1 MPDFVSSVDV
11 ACSLFMLGAVALG
24 AGYALI
30 RREAEDS
37 PISARV
43 REMGGSFVLGRAPM
57 QVGYSAIVP
66 LKNAC
71 VRLGLSAN
79 AVTGISLALGTAA
92 GVALAM
98 GHFGVCAALA
108 GTAAIGD
115 AIDGLIARES
125 GRASTGGAI
134 FDAVTDRYTEFFF
147 LGGLAICVRGDALE
161 LGAVLFAVLGS
172 FMVSY
177 ASAKAE
183 ACGVKIPRGSM
194 RRAERAVYLIA
205 GAALVPLATTLLPAE
220 SAYARLALLPIIGA
234 VALVAVVGN
243 ASAVLRFIAIG
254 RGVEPRVESSRS
266 AVREAPA
273 LDATLAPAAH
283 VGHHAGQSTPYDSA
297 AE

>member
-1 MPDFVSSVDV
+1 
-11 ACSLFMLGAVALG
+11 
-24 AGYALI
+24 
-30 RREAEDS
+30 
-37 PISARV
+37 
-43 REMGGSFVLGRAPM
+43 
-57 QVGYSAIVP
+57 

-71 VRLGLSAN
+71 VRFGLSAN
-79 AVTGISLALGTAA
+79 AVTGLSLALGTAA

-98 GHFGVCAALA
+98 GHFGICALLA

-205 GAALVPLATTLLPAE
+205 GAALVPLAAALLPAE
-220 SAYARLALLPIIGA
+220 AASARVALLPIIGA

-243 ASAVLRFIAIG
+243 TSAILRFVAIG
-254 RGVEPRVESSRS
+254 RGVEPPADVARMP
-266 AVREAPA
+266 AREASA
-273 LDATLAPAAH
+273 LDAALGPAANA
-283 VGHHAGQSTPYDSA
+283 GHHGAASTHYDSA

>member
-11 ACSLFMLGAVALG
+11 ACSLGLVAAVILG
-24 AGYALI
+24 AGYALV
-30 RREAEDS
+30 RRESEDS
-37 PISARV
+37 PIAARV
-43 REMGGSFVLGRAPM
+43 REMGGSFVLGRGPM

-66 LKNAC
+66 LKNVC

-79 AVTGISLALGTAA
+79 AVTALSLALGAAA

-98 GHFGVCAALA
+98 GHFGICAALA

-125 GRASTGGAI
+125 GRASTAGAI

-147 LGGLAICVRGDALE
+147 LGGLAICVRSDALE

-205 GAALVPLATTLLPAE
+205 GAALVPLATAVLPAE
-220 SAYARLALLPIIGA
+220 AAYARVALLPILAA

-243 ASAVLRFIAIG
+243 ASAILRFIAIG
-254 RGVEPRVESSRS
+254 RGVEPRVD
-266 AVREAPA
+266 AAHATVREAPPLESA
-273 LDATLAPAAH
+273 LAPAS
-283 VGHHAGQSTPYDSA
+283 HHAAQSTPYDSA

>member
-30 RREAEDS
+30 RRESEDS

-43 REMGGSFVLGRAPM
+43 REMGGSFVLGRGPM

-205 GAALVPLATTLLPAE
+205 GAALVPLATTVLPAE
-220 SAYARLALLPIIGA
+220 SAYARLALLPILGA

-243 ASAVLRFIAIG
+243 ASAILRFVAIG
-254 RGVEPRVESSRS
+254 RGVEPRADSSRVP
-266 AVREAPA
+266 VREAPS

-283 VGHHAGQSTPYDSA
+283 AGHAAQSTPYDSA